1 MEWWLELPLRLLP
14 AHVREEHLRELR
26 QLLADADWRAGRSG
40 LGLWLSVLADAL
52 RAAPAAHADVVRQD
66 LRQALRQVR
75 RAPGFSLV
83 AAVTLAVG
91 IGGNA
96 ALFSLVDGVL
106 LRPLPLGEPERLVEV
121 TEENLEEQMLR
132 FGISPANFVDYTDDR
147 SVLQA
152 AAAYWSVSGTVKIGD
167 TPERVALLAVTG
179 DFFRVITDQP
189 FLGRVLR
196 PEDDGPGATALV
208 VSHAFWRNQLGGD
221 EGVVGRTL
229 ELDGVVHRVVGVM
242 PAGFEF
248 LSPSI
253 AIYKPLGMTPA
264 DRERRGARYLGAV
277 ARLAPG
283 VTVAQA
289 NATVAARA
297 EAVAGAHPETNRGWT
312 ARVSSLRDAVVG
324 DVRPTLLLVWAAGG
338 LVLLIAAGNVA
349 NLLLTRAAARERELA
364 LRTALG
370 ARIGRLLRQLL
381 TEGLVLATVGGML
394 GLGLAQLLLA
404 RVREVAPTGVPRLD
418 DVVLGGRTALF
429 TAGLVVVTTILFSV
443 LPVWS
448 VRRPS
453 RDALLGSGRVGVGRS
468 RSRWRATL
476 VVGEVALATFV
487 LVAGGLVVRT
497 VTRLL
502 DAPLGFVPDGALV
515 FRIEPPFRLPS
526 DAEGDFLAAF
536 LAERARAAAGYQVLE
551 ERLGALP
558 GVRAVGSVNRV
569 PLSGGFWITNVD
581 VASRPVASVDER
593 PAPFIRVVTPG
604 YFAAIGTRLLR
615 GRLIEPADVD
625 GAERVAVIDET
636 MARQLWS
643 GDDPLGDE
651 LLLDSPPEMEL
662 RARVVGIVES
672 IRMGRLDTEARPAF
686 YLPMAQSIEGFGNNW
701 GMDVVLTPATAGAA
715 LPAIREA
722 ARAAFPDAAVFQARS
737 MEEIVARSLADRR
750 FQLLVLGL
758 FGVSALVLATVGV
771 GALLGLVVRQQR
783 RELGVRLA
791 LGARPASLWW
801 LVQRRGLLLVGLGS
815 ILGVVS
821 ALGFGGTLASL
832 VYGVSV
838 RDPMALLG
846 GPALLIAAALL
857 AASLPAARAMRVD
870 PAWILRED

>member
-1 MEWWLELPLRLLP
+1 VEWWLELPLRLLP
-14 AHVREEHLRELR
+14 SHVREEHLRELR
-26 QLLADADWRAGRSG
+26 ELLADADWRAGRSG
-40 LGLWLSVLADAL
+40 LGLWLAVLADAL
-52 RAAPAAHADVVRQD
+52 RAAPAAHADLVRQD

-83 AAVTLAVG
+83 AAITLAVG

-106 LRPLPLGEPERLVEV
+106 LRPLPLREPERLVEV

-132 FGISPANFVDYTDDR
+132 FGISPANFVDYTGDR

-152 AAAYWSVSGTVKIGD
+152 AAAYWSISGTVKIGD

-179 DFFRVITDQP
+179 DFFRVVTDRP

-196 PEDDGPGATALV
+196 PEDDAPGATALV

-242 PAGFEF
+242 PADFEF

-253 AIYKPLGMTPA
+253 AIYKPLGMEPV

-283 VTVAQA
+283 VSLAQA
-289 NATVAARA
+289 SASVAARA
-297 EAVAGAHPETNRGWT
+297 AAVAAAHPETNRGWT

-338 LVLLIAAGNVA
+338 LVLLIAAANVA

-381 TEGLVLATVGGML
+381 TEGLVLATIGGML

-404 RVREVAPTGVPRLD
+404 RIREVAPTGVPRLD

-468 RSRWRATL
+468 RSRWRAAL

-569 PLSGGFWITNVD
+569 PLSGGYWITNVD
-581 VASRPVASVDER
+581 VASRPAASVDER

-604 YFAAIGTRLLR
+604 YFAAIGTRLVR
-615 GRLIEPADVD
+615 GRLIEPADAE

-651 LLLDSPPEMEL
+651 LLLDSPPGMEL

-758 FGVSALVLATVGV
+758 FGLSALVLATVGV
-771 GALLGLVVRQQR
+771 GALLGLVVRQQS

-801 LVQRRGLLLVGLGS
+801 LVQRRGLGLVGLGS
-815 ILGVVS
+815 VLGVVT

-838 RDPMALLG
+838 RDPLALLG

-870 PAWILRED
+870 PARILRED